1 MSIVLKKEVNNSDD
15 KRCLA
20 FSELFL
26 QRYNNVKSIYTWS
39 KNSETEKYDL
49 ELNYE
54 LALCYLKD
62 EDYDALSE
70 MCDLIYEINKNFRY
84 TYLLYSFLHFKKKD
98 LNKIDEI
105 SEKLKN
111 SLVSLEKNFFHKNLL
126 FSIMAKVYLNPELRE
141 DTIQSLENFK
151 MSVDLNDNPKRYEE
165 MESIIYFKSIKL
177 FQKMETKEDVYET
190 VLKCIKDELPFE
202 IDGLKNYKISN
213 FVYFI
218 GYLHLKLNY
227 DDKAF
232 TFFEL
237 AELDNTNPHYFIAQ
251 LIQLIRRRNCDQA
264 KKIAFKC
271 VEKYQQNK
279 VLSQL
284 FYYYYAYCLVS
295 VGKLKWLNISSK
307 TI

>member
-1 MSIVLKKEVNNSDD
+1 M
-15 KRCLA
+15 
-20 FSELFL
+20 
-26 QRYNNVKSIYTWS
+26 
-39 KNSETEKYDL
+39 
-49 ELNYE
+49 
-54 LALCYLKD
+54 ALCYLKD

-295 VGKLKWLNISSK
+295 VGKLK
-307 TI
+307 